1 LQISAGADAWE
12 NYTFV
17 HSDYFAATQP
27 ALNNELLDPCLR
39 NAPYNVLFANS
50 RCGAPP
56 GR

>member
-1 LQISAGADAWE
+1 MQISAGADAWE
-12 NYTFV
+12 DYTFM
-17 HSDYFAATQP
+17 HADYFAANQP